1 MYFIYYA
8 IQGFSL
14 CNFIQAQIDQKLK
27 FIASAINDMK
37 TILDSK
43 HKASNAPLQNEKE
56 LVMEEEQLAQSKDMV
71 PLDYISKFSNLQS
84 NINTNYK
91 FSFFNHLN
99 IAL

>member
-1 MYFIYYA
+1 
-8 IQGFSL
+8 
-14 CNFIQAQIDQKLK
+14 
-27 FIASAINDMK
+27 MK

-43 HKASNAPLQNEKE
+43 HKASNAPLQNEEE
-56 LVMEEEQLAQSKDMV
+56 LVMEEEPLAQSKDGI
-71 PLDYISKFSNLQS
+71 PLDYISKFPDLQG